1 MALARQMGASIL
13 SVDSMQ
19 VYRGMDIGT
28 AKASAEEQAEIRH
41 HMLDLVD
48 PEREFSVAEFQSAG
62 REIIASADTPVVIAG
77 GSGLHFRALVDPFEF
92 GPTDP
97 AIRAELESEPAG
109 VLTARLAAIDPDAP
123 IDTSN
128 PRRVIRALET
138 HALTGETPSERATR
152 PSVRAVAEYRPMF
165 PLRAVGLDPGDLAPQ
180 RAAARLGEMRRRG
193 LLAEV
198 AALRGRLG
206 RTASQAVGY
215 KELIPVVDGGR
226 GADEGFAMA
235 ERATIQLIKRQ
246 RTYFRRDPRI
256 HWLPWC
262 EDVDVL
268 TGAALEVFS

>member
-1 MALARQMGASIL
+1 MALARHMGASII

-28 AKASAEEQAEIRH
+28 AKASDAERAEIDH

-48 PEREFSVAEFQSAG
+48 PEQEFSVAEFQMAG
-62 REIIASADTPVVIAG
+62 REILAAADAPVVIAG

-97 AIRAELESEPAG
+97 AIRAELESEPAA
-109 VLTARLAAIDPDAP
+109 VLTERLAAIDPDAP

-138 HALTGETPSERATR
+138 HVLTGQTPSERATR
-152 PSVRAVAEYRPMF
+152 PSVRAVAEYRPLF
-165 PLRAVGLDPGDLAPQ
+165 PLRAVGLDPGDLAPE
-180 RAAARLGEMRRRG
+180 RAAARLGDMRRRG

-198 AALRGRLG
+198 AALRGRMG

-215 KELIPVVDGGR
+215 KELIPVVDGR
-226 GADEGFAMA
+226 LGADEGFAAA
-235 ERATIQLIKRQ
+235 ERATLQLIKRQ

-256 HWLPWC
+256 QWLPWC
-262 EDVDVL
+262 EDVGVL
-268 TGAALEVFS
+268 TDAALEVFS